1 MFKLLPATV
10 GLTAFALAAPALA
23 ERTASHEQRE
33 ALSGALE
40 ALGVASWDD
49 LKLEDEGY
57 WAIDDA
63 HMADGTCA
71 DLKISEA
78 DFTVLERQMEDCAN
92 PSS

>member
-1 MFKLLPATV
+1 MNKLIW
-10 GLTAFALAAPALA
+10 AAAGVAACAAITPALA
-23 ERTASHEQRE
+23 ERVASYEQQQ

-40 ALGVASWDD
+40 AMGVASWDE

-71 DLKISEA
+71 DLKLAEA
-78 DFTVLERQMEDCAN
+78 DFTVLERQMEDCAS
-92 PSS
+92 PAS